1 MPTKKHPSGRWPK
14 RRRWRCERAHGEKGS
29 KLNQQNS
36 VLFKTKTK
44 NDFPILTYL
53 NSKISQVVE
62 GIF

>member
-1 MPTKKHPSGRWPK
+1 VPTKKHPK
-14 RRRWRCERAHGEKGS
+14 RRRWRCGRAHGEKGS

-36 VLFKTKTK
+36 VLFQTQQK

-53 NSKISQVVE
+53 NSIISQVVE